1 MTNEKKRGPDSYKRT
16 KIHTPTAETR
26 QQVTDLTAILGYP
39 SADVAKYLQISV
51 TTLVRRYRSELSQA
65 RTVANLGVA
74 RNLYAM
80 ACQPGNF
87 IAARYWAGT
96 RMGWTEKQQEPIAVS
111 INPGPAWDVLF
122 KPPAKDDDA

>member
-1 MTNEKKRGPDSYKRT
+1 MTIENRRGRDIHKRT

-26 QQVTDLTAILGYP
+26 QQVTDLTAILGYT
-39 SADVAKYLQISV
+39 SADVAKFLRISV
-51 TTLVRRYRSELSQA
+51 TTLARRYRSELSQA
-65 RTVANLGVA
+65 RTQANMGVA

-80 ACQPGNF
+80 ACQPNNF
-87 IAARYWAGT
+87 IAAKFWANS
-96 RMGWTEKQQEPIAVS
+96 RMGWTDKAPEPIAVQ